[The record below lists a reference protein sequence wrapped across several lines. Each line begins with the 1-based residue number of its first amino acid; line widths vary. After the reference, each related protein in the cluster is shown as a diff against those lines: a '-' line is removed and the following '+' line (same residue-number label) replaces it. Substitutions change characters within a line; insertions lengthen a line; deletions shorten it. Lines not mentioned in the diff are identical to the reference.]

1 LTGDNKILL
10 VSNRKTK
17 RMANLWYYVSL
28 SKDKWMNLENS

>member
-17 RMANLWYYVSL
+17 RMANL
-28 SKDKWMNLENS
+28 